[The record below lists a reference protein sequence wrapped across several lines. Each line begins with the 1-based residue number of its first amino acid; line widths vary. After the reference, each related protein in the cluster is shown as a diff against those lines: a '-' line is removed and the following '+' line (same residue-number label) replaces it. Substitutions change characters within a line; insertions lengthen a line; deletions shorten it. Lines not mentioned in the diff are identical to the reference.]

1 MIRVLALHIN
11 DDESHIMCII
21 RRKAKCLL
29 AAINFG
35 VVRVPGSELS
45 VGGGGKVGGGSRLGR
60 GKHTIIITPDN
71 GVIITPPDQGASD
84 LCRLFSAGRPTLYGS
99 FSTSSLSF
107 YLFIKK
113 KKKS

>member
-29 AAINFG
+29 VAINFG

-45 VGGGGKVGGGSRLGR
+45 VGGGGKVGGGVGWGGGS
-60 GKHTIIITPDN
+60 TP
-71 GVIITPPDQGASD
+71 
-84 LCRLFSAGRPTLYGS
+84 L
-99 FSTSSLSF
+99 SLHPIMES
-107 YLFIKK
+107 
-113 KKKS
+113 